1 MVEMGCNF
9 FIKIVNIYFSGL
21 IWKIYSGVKK
31 STRQSAAVFVLEK
44 RVLDAQYPDK
54 ADREAIL
61 DQCRKAVAQ
70 LTRLK
75 HPQVLTV
82 QVRTKSLSL
91 HNSLKLLF
99 SRAMFYNATT
109 FSLQHPLEES
119 RDCLAF
125 ATEPVYASLANV
137 LGRHDNLPS
146 PVPPHIRDYKMFDV
160 EIKYG
165 LLQVIILIWNKINV
179 FENYLIK

>member
-1 MVEMGCNF
+1 
-9 FIKIVNIYFSGL
+9 
-21 IWKIYSGVKK
+21 
-31 STRQSAAVFVLEK
+31 
-44 RVLDAQYPDK
+44 
-54 ADREAIL
+54 
-61 DQCRKAVAQ
+61 
-70 LTRLK
+70 
-75 HPQVLTV
+75 
-82 QVRTKSLSL
+82 
-91 HNSLKLLF
+91 
-99 SRAMFYNATT
+99 MFYNATT

-179 FENYLIK
+179 LKNEIARLRLVND

>member
-1 MVEMGCNF
+1 M
-9 FIKIVNIYFSGL
+9 
-21 IWKIYSGVKK
+21 
-31 STRQSAAVFVLEK
+31 LEK
-44 RVLDAQYPDK
+44 RALDAQYPDK
-54 ADREAIL
+54 TDREAIL

-165 LLQVIILIWNKINV
+165 LLQVSILI
-179 FENYLIK
+179 

>member
-1 MVEMGCNF
+1 MTPFEATQRQNDNLYMHLFEATWRQSCNF

-44 RVLDAQYPDK
+44 RALDAQYPDK
-54 ADREAIL
+54 TDREAIL

-91 HNSLKLLF
+91 HNSLKLLL
-99 SRAMFYNATT
+99 SCILTSY
-109 FSLQHPLEES
+109 
-119 RDCLAF
+119 
-125 ATEPVYASLANV
+125 V
-137 LGRHDNLPS
+137 L
-146 PVPPHIRDYKMFDV
+146 
-160 EIKYG
+160 
-165 LLQVIILIWNKINV
+165 
-179 FENYLIK
+179 